1 MTNVIQ
7 QFLAGR
13 AERQT
18 AHISNINAER
28 EAPHVANSSYTPK
41 PVSRAEFNTLV
52 QAVHGLIEDV
62 DAALSPEKL
71 TAAMNA
77 AFGEAMK
84 GRAPIAN
91 ARRIN
96 PLSQYLAPSD
106 DDEGQ
111 TIANARRRGPVP
123 ANRLFLA
130 PEGD

>member
-13 AERQT
+13 AERQ
-18 AHISNINAER
+18 ASHITNAEQ
-28 EAPHVANSSYTPK
+28 
-41 PVSRAEFNTLV
+41 PVTRAEFNTLV
-52 QAVHGLIEDV
+52 RAVHGLIEDV

-71 TAAMNA
+71 TATMNA

-91 ARRIN
+91 ARRGN

-106 DDEGQ
+106 DDDGQ
-111 TIANARRRGPVP
+111 AIANQRNGRP
-123 ANRLFLA
+123 AANKRLYLA